1 MLFRSNDVKL
11 EPCELGKNSDPLP
24 ALLMAAL
31 LPLFYMWTQGW
42 WRCGRVWCPRPGT
55 KLFPPP
61 DKGNS
66 GLCVWTA
73 AGKDR
78 DTGAVNDHDHRTRVS
93 SGYDIN
99 SSRGLR
105 MM

>member
-1 MLFRSNDVKL
+1 MASGLEPLRANPKPLLLSSNDVKL

-31 LPLFYMWTQGW
+31 LPLFYMWPQGW

-61 DKGNS
+61 TREIQGCVS
-66 GLCVWTA
+66 GRRPERTA
-73 AGKDR
+73 
-78 DTGAVNDHDHRTRVS
+78 TPV
-93 SGYDIN
+93 
-99 SSRGLR
+99 L
-105 MM
+105 